1 MGIEGRFRRVDLA
14 QGGGHVPAQRLQV
27 RAAGQQLERERRRQ
41 RLLERRQR
49 YRMDRRHALRI
60 GADQRPQGF
69 TILGQHPLGANDLL
83 AGGEL
88 FGLGVGHIHAIL
100 HTALGPVLVG
110 RHRELGNALQLLQQR
125 DFLECRLHG
134 EIELRHAAGDV
145 ELNAG
150 GLRQPGVF
158 LANGGGDP
166 GAIGSPEIDI
176 QLRPDANGVQRIPR
190 TVLIHRQGV
199 GVGPAKGFV
208 GDPQAVLRR
217 DGGGLQAH
225 RRLGEFHRRLRLG
238 DAQPGGLHGRRILQ
252 RPIDQHIELRVIVGL
267 PPAGCRPVAVRQ
279 VDHLR
284 QLGLL
289 RIDDGD
295 LGRLVLNQRA
305 AAEQRQRQGKESVAQ
320 PRGERKDHHDVLA
333 CCSVAIGVGPQSG
346 RVASAAA
353 SAGPKGLVRSVASGS
368 AGAVASCSIRSA

>member
-1 MGIEGRFRRVDLA
+1 
-14 QGGGHVPAQRLQV
+14 
-27 RAAGQQLERERRRQ
+27 
-41 RLLERRQR
+41 
-49 YRMDRRHALRI
+49 MDGRHALRI

-83 AGGEL
+83 ASGEL
-88 FGLGVGHIHAIL
+88 FGLGVGHIHTVFQA
-100 HTALGPVLVG
+100 APGPVLVG
-110 RHRELGNALQLLQQR
+110 FHREAGNALQLLQQR
-125 DFLECRLHG
+125 DFLERRLHG
-134 EIELRHAAGDV
+134 EIELCHAAGDV

-158 LANGGGDP
+158 LANCRGDP
-166 GAIGSPEIDI
+166 GAIGPPEIDI
-176 QLRPDANGVQRIPR
+176 QLRPDANGIQRIPGA
-190 TVLIHRQGV
+190 VFIHRQGV

-225 RRLGEFHRRLRLG
+225 RRPGELHRGLRLG
-238 DAQPGGLHGRRILQ
+238 DAQPSGLHGRRVLQ
-252 RPIDQHIELRVIVGL
+252 RPVDQHIELRIIIGL

-295 LGRLVLNQRA
+295 LGRLILDQRA
-305 AAEQRQRQGKESVAQ
+305 AAEQRQGKKSAAQ

-333 CCSVAIGVGPQSG
+333 CCSVAIGVWPQSG
-346 RVASAAA
+346 RAASAAA
-353 SAGPKGLVRSVASGS
+353 SAGPKGLRRSTDSCS
-368 AGAVASCSIRSA
+368 PGAVASCSIRSA